1 MGERATIGQ
10 YYPGNSFLHMLDP
23 RVKIVLTIAFM
34 VSIFFVNSWIGY
46 GAFAVYIFV
55 CISIAGIPILRVLK
69 GLKPIFMIL
78 IFTFV
83 LNLWIIPGK
92 EIWRWWIFR
101 ITEEGI
107 YRAIFITIRII
118 LLVFGTTLLTLTTS
132 PLALTDGIESLLS
145 PLKVIHFPSH
155 EMAMMISIALRFI
168 PTLFEESDKIMRAQK
183 ARGADFESGN
193 VLNRAKAMIP
203 LMVPLFLNALNRADE
218 LGDAMEARCY
228 RGGEGRTRLN
238 PLRMLTKDIVTL
250 CVGLAALN
258 GLGILL

>member
-23 RVKIVLTIAFM
+23 RVKLVLTIAFM
-34 VSIFFVNSWIGY
+34 VSLFFVNSWVGY
-46 GAFAVYIFV
+46 AVFAAYIFV

-228 RGGEGRTRLN
+228 RGGECRTRLN

-250 CVGLAALN
+250 CVGLVALN